1 MIIHEKNYF
10 KNLQTG
16 YTCESKLQGRNPKR
30 QILYLQMINM

>member
-1 MIIHEKNYF
+1 MIIHEKNCI

-16 YTCESKLQGRNPKR
+16 YSCESKLQGRNPKM